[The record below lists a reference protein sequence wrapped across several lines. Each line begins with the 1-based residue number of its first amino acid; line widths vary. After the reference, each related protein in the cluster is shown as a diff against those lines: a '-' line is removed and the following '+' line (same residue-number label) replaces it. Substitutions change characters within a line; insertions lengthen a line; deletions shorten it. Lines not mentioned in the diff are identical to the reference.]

1 MGRAG
6 IARVSASRAGT
17 LKNVNAIVRCNE
29 GRIHFMTARDFI
41 EFYQRYCEERGW
53 ELTRAEWMQL
63 DVIARGMD
71 ELEYRKFRN
80 SEEGAWFGEIL
91 ERLDDCDGV
100 ILQLSA

>member
-6 IARVSASRAGT
+6 IARASASRAGT
-17 LKNVNAIVRCNE
+17 LKNVNTIVRCNE
-29 GRIHFMTARDFI
+29 GRILFMTAKDFI

-91 ERLDDCDGV
+91 DRLDDSKDMV
-100 ILQLSA
+100 LQWTA

>member
-1 MGRAG
+1 
-6 IARVSASRAGT
+6 
-17 LKNVNAIVRCNE
+17 
-29 GRIHFMTARDFI
+29 MTAKDFI

-63 DVIARGMD
+63 DVIARGME

-91 ERLDDCDGV
+91 ERLDDNDG
-100 ILQLSA
+100 ILLQGIA

>member
-1 MGRAG
+1 MGRAD
-6 IARVSASRAGT
+6 IARASASRVGT
-17 LKNVNAIVRCNE
+17 LKNVNTIVRCNE
-29 GRIHFMTARDFI
+29 GRIHFMTAKDFI
-41 EFYQRYCEERGW
+41 EFYQGYCEERGW

-91 ERLDDCDGV
+91 DRLDDSKDMV
-100 ILQLSA
+100 LQWTA